1 MGSEMCIRDSVG
13 TLNHMVVTAPSGPPD
28 GVTESRLLAGR
39 IQRVGTDTECERR
52 EMGEA
57 THSEVHAATIT
68 GQVMEVHD
76 PIQDEVAVGIEAP
89 DQLLT
94 VVVEV

>member
-1 MGSEMCIRDSVG
+1 MWRAGTRRGRRGSESHG
-13 TLNHMVVTAPSGPPD
+13 GTAPSGPPD

-39 IQRVGTDTECERR
+39 VERVGTDAECERR
-52 EMGEA
+52 QVGETA
-57 THSEVHAATIT
+57 YSEVHAATIT

-94 VVVEV
+94 VIVEV